1 MSEQM
6 TLWGTRSAIF
16 SPGSEGGPVL
26 SASPGGPTIDRP
38 GRARVR
44 ASRSLSPA
52 KAPEPPT
59 LAISGPSSAASS
71 LSARLQSSLASR
83 LPAALAGRGSPVYA
97 LTWRTW
103 AMESGPPICALQ
115 ASARRTSDS
124 ACGGE
129 RAGWPTADATA
140 FEAVDL
146 AKMEARREECRQR
159 TGNGNGFGLTLGQAV
174 PLHLSGW
181 PTAMASAAHK
191 AVRSEE
197 ESIREAMRLRGADLP
212 ALVSLAGW
220 ATTATRDYRHAN
232 ARPWSERGGGAKGEQ
247 LPNQVVHLL
256 ALAGPARLTAD
267 GQMLI
272 GSAAGMDG
280 GGQLDPAHS
289 RWLQGYPED
298 WDEAAIRASRGSRAK
313 RGSRGSE
320 ATATRSSR
328 R

>member
-1 MSEQM
+1 
-6 TLWGTRSAIF
+6 
-16 SPGSEGGPVL
+16 
-26 SASPGGPTIDRP
+26 
-38 GRARVR
+38 
-44 ASRSLSPA
+44 
-52 KAPEPPT
+52 
-59 LAISGPSSAASS
+59 
-71 LSARLQSSLASR
+71 
-83 LPAALAGRGSPVYA
+83 
-97 LTWRTW
+97 
-103 AMESGPPICALQ
+103 MESGPPICALR

-124 ACGGE
+124 DCGGE
-129 RAGWPTADATA
+129 LSGWPTASAGS

-146 AKMEARREECRQR
+146 ARMEARREECRVR
-159 TGNGNGFGLTLGQAV
+159 TGNGNGFGLTLGQAA

-181 PTAMASAAHK
+181 PTATASAADK
-191 AVRSEE
+191 GVRPEE
-197 ESIREAMRLRGADLP
+197 EAIREAMRSRGADLP
-212 ALVSLAGW
+212 AMVSLAGW

-256 ALAGPARLTAD
+256 SLEGPARLTAD
-267 GQMLI
+267 GRMLT
-272 GSAAGMDG
+272 GSDAGMDG